1 MRITEEHSRSC
12 HGGDGGTEM
21 SVAVEDEGYGE
32 EGRAKVKLD
41 EGLPDNSSFF

>member
-1 MRITEEHSRSC
+1 MNCGQAMGEMEELKS
-12 HGGDGGTEM
+12 